1 MENIL
6 TIKDM
11 TKIYGGVTALNHV
24 NFHLNKGE
32 ILALVGENG
41 AGKSTL
47 MKTLS
52 GAVIP
57 DKGTIEIGGKTFT
70 ELTPA
75 MSRELGIAIVY
86 QELNLCP
93 ALKVYENIF
102 LGSFIGKGGFV
113 NKKEMRKQAE
123 ELLRENHIDIDI
135 DAQVSSLT
143 VAQMQLVEI
152 VKAVSSDVKILILDE
167 PTGTLTS
174 KETELLFDLM
184 RRLKQKGTSMIYISH
199 RLHEVF
205 EISDRVTILRDGN
218 TISSHITKEIDEETL
233 VQGMIGRELTKSYPE
248 RTHAI
253 GETILRVE
261 DLSGEKAAHVSFE
274 LHRGEVLGIGGL
286 VGAGRTEMVRTLFGA
301 DMRLGGKIY
310 LDGKE
315 IAPRSPREGVR
326 EGISLVPEDRKGQ
339 GVVLGLPILN
349 NICLSIYKKISKGP
363 FVNRKKER
371 NIAKREIEDLQI
383 KTPNEMLLAGNLS
396 GGNQQKV
403 VLAKCL
409 AAQSKVLILDE
420 PTRGID
426 VGAKYE
432 VYKLI
437 NELAAKGLGIIM
449 VSSEMDELLGMSD
462 AILVMCEG
470 RQAGILQKEDFSQ
483 ENLFKI
489 ETKYSNVSR

>member
-24 NFHLNKGE
+24 NFYLNKGE

-57 DKGTIEIGGKTFT
+57 DKGIIEVEGRTFT

-75 MSRELGIAIVY
+75 MSKELGIAIVY

-113 NKKEMRKQAE
+113 NKREMRKRAAQ
-123 ELLRENHIDIDI
+123 LLKENHINIDI
-135 DAQVSSLT
+135 DAQVSTLT

-167 PTGTLTS
+167 PTGTLTT
-174 KETELLFDLM
+174 KETKILFDLM
-184 RRLKQKGTSMIYISH
+184 RRLKDKGTSMIYISH
-199 RLHEVF
+199 KLNEVF

-218 TISSHITKEIDEETL
+218 TISSHITETIDEETL

-253 GETILRVE
+253 GEPILKVE
-261 DLSGEKAAHVSFE
+261 DLSGEKAVHVSFE
-274 LHRGEVLGIGGL
+274 LRRGEVLGIGGL

-301 DMRLGGKIY
+301 DPRLGGEIY
-310 LDGKE
+310 LNGKK
-315 IAPRSPREGVR
+315 IAPRSPLEGVK
-326 EGISLVPEDRKGQ
+326 EGIALVPEDRKGQ

-349 NICLSIYKKISKGP
+349 NICLSIYKKISGGY
-363 FVNRKKER
+363 FVNRKMEKS
-371 NIAKREIEDLQI
+371 IAKKEIEDLQI
-383 KTPNEMLLAGNLS
+383 KTPDEMLLAGNLS

-462 AILVMCEG
+462 TILVMCEG
-470 RQAGILQKEDFSQ
+470 RQAGILKKEDFSQ
-483 ENLFKI
+483 ENLFKM
-489 ETKYSNVSR
+489 ETKYSNVAR

>member
-52 GAVIP
+52 GAVVP

-75 MSRELGIAIVY
+75 MSKELGIAIVY

-113 NKKEMRKQAE
+113 NKREMRKQAA
-123 ELLRENHIDIDI
+123 ELLKENHIDIDI
-135 DAQVSSLT
+135 DAQVQTLT

-174 KETELLFDLM
+174 TETKILFDLM
-184 RRLKQKGTSMIYISH
+184 RRLKEKGTSMIYISH
-199 RLHEVF
+199 RLNEIF

-218 TISSHITKEIDEETL
+218 TIASYITKEIDEETL

-253 GETILRVE
+253 GETILKVE
-261 DLSGEKAAHVSFE
+261 DLSGEKAVHVSFE

-301 DMRLGGKIY
+301 DVRLGGKIY
-310 LDGKE
+310 LDGRE
-315 IAPRSPREGVR
+315 IDPRSPLEGVR
-326 EGISLVPEDRKGQ
+326 EGIALVPEDRKGQ

-349 NICLSIYKKISKGP
+349 NICLSVYKKISKGP
-363 FVNRKKER
+363 FVNRKKEKS
-371 NIAKREIEDLQI
+371 IAKKEIEDLQI
-383 KTPNEMLLAGNLS
+383 KTPGDMLLAGNLS

-462 AILVMCEG
+462 TILVMCEG
-470 RQAGILQKEDFSQ
+470 RQAGILNKEDFSQ